1 MGGELIDAGRDEY
14 GRVLGV
20 WLCST
25 GEEWTWKPVGNI
37 DEVGVGLWWVVWGQV
52 LSCDDIKFRGPYSL
66 FIERIIM
73 QNEGRC
79 DDIMDGRSD

>member
-1 MGGELIDAGRDEY
+1 MRLVWGCGG
-14 GRVLGV
+14 
-20 WLCST
+20 LC
-25 GEEWTWKPVGNI
+25 G
-37 DEVGVGLWWVVWGQV
+37 GQV

-66 FIERIIM
+66 FIEWIIM